1 MRAMLDKLPDLI
13 DPVYSSQHDKRFV
26 ARVNQ
31 ERFPRL
37 KQLLFS
43 AEHDV
48 EVDVHFYYHP
58 QYKMHGFDM
67 ELDTVFTLECQRSL
81 KGFDY
86 PSSSTITGVFVE
98 SMALAEDLPS
108 DVEVYEVSEEKIS
121 LMDLVEDELMLSVPL
136 SPINEASEMDYQNPS
151 EEVGLP
157 EEKELEKKENPF
169 AALKGLKDNPN

>member
-1 MRAMLDKLPDLI
+1 
-13 DPVYSSQHDKRFV
+13 
-26 ARVNQ
+26 
-31 ERFPRL
+31 
-37 KQLLFS
+37 
-43 AEHDV
+43 
-48 EVDVHFYYHP
+48 
-58 QYKMHGFDM
+58 MHGFDM

-169 AALKGLKDNPN
+169 AALHGLKDNPN

>member
-1 MRAMLDKLPDLI
+1 MFDKLPDLI

-37 KQLLFS
+37 KQLLVS
-43 AEHDV
+43 TEHDV

-58 QYKMHGFDM
+58 QYKMHAFDM
-67 ELDTVFTLECQRSL
+67 KLGTVFTLECQRSL
-81 KGFDY
+81 KSFDY
-86 PSSSTITGVFVE
+86 PSSSSVTGVFVE
-98 SMALAEDLPS
+98 SMALAEELPS
-108 DVEVYEVSEEKIS
+108 DVEVYELSEEKIS

-136 SPINEASEMDYQNPS
+136 SAIDDASEMDYQNPP
-151 EEVGLP
+151 EEDALP
-157 EEKELEKKENPF
+157 EDKELEKKENPF